1 MKKKILLF
9 SLFFAC
15 TLMFSG
21 CGSDNVKAGDE
32 EYPVPEITAYTH
44 KKEADIKY
52 AEYYYAVDEKTG
64 VVYIVYE
71 NQHQYGMT
79 PALNPDG
86 TPVTKEQLLE
96 EKGNRDK

>member
-1 MKKKILLF
+1 MRKRTVTL
-9 SLFFAC
+9 
-15 TLMFSG
+15 TLMLVAMLTLLG
-21 CGSDNVKAGDE
+21 CKSESTKGMLKQK
-32 EYPVPEITAYTH
+32 EYPVPQITIYAD

-86 TPVTKEQLLE
+86 TPMTKEQLTKE
-96 EKGNRDK
+96 EEE